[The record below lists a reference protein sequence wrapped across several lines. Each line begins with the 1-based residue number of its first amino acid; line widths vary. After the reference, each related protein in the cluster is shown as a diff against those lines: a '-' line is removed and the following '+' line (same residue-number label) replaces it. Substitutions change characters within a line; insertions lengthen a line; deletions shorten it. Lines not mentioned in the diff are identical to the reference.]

1 VAKHQRVWFVFVC
14 VKHLI
19 QIAQCGGIMRAVLL
33 LFVLCLSTAWAQDSV
48 VVVNEGGMSSNF
60 YAAASLGFATND
72 GNSSGTLAGHFGIKG
87 LLLSEV
93 DLRLDGTLYFD
104 GSDFE
109 IGANAL
115 YNIALDDLPLD
126 IHVGGGPQLFL
137 GEEAYFGL
145 GFRGG
150 ASYGLTG
157 PISLFGELRF
167 NTFFG
172 DGGFSVFGLG
182 VGAKYDL

>member
-1 VAKHQRVWFVFVC
+1 
-14 VKHLI
+14 
-19 QIAQCGGIMRAVLL
+19 MRAVLL

-109 IGANAL
+109 VGANAL
-115 YNIALDDLPLD
+115 YNIALDELPLD

>member
-1 VAKHQRVWFVFVC
+1 
-14 VKHLI
+14 
-19 QIAQCGGIMRAVLL
+19 MRAVLL
-33 LFVLCLSTAWAQDSV
+33 LLVLSLGTAWAQDSV
-48 VVVNEGGMSSNF
+48 VVVNEGDMNSSF
-60 YAAASLGFATND
+60 YAAASLGFTTND
-72 GNSSGTLAGHFGIKG
+72 GNSSGTLAGHFGIKR
-87 LLLSEV
+87 LLLPEV

-115 YNIALDDLPLD
+115 YNIALEDLPLD
-126 IHVGGGPQLFL
+126 IYVGGGPQLFL
-137 GEEAYFGL
+137 GEEAYFGI

-150 ASYGLTG
+150 AGYAVAD

-182 VGAKYDL
+182 VGARYDL